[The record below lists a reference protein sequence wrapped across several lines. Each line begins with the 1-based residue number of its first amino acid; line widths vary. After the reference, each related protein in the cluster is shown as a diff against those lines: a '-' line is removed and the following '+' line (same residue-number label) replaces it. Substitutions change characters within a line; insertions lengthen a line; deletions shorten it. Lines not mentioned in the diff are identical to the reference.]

1 MTKQEVNEMT
11 ENPFKYISDGW
22 TIWDNQGQ
30 SIGMMQATN
39 ILNKLHQE
47 KQAYLTEIRRLE
59 EENKQLKIKQNDRF
73 IIDDAGTLI
82 DMTNGNNYDYVDEV
96 CPLLNEL
103 NTELNDVELTC
114 TDNRFEFDRDE
125 LHFRDRHIRVD
136 LKNRDLKILINLP
149 KYNRLFHYTV
159 TGKTLTETY
168 EEYKK

>member
-1 MTKQEVNEMT
+1 MT
-11 ENPFKYISDGW
+11 ENSFKYISDGW
-22 TIWDNQGQ
+22 TMWDNQGQ

-39 ILNKLHQE
+39 LLNKLHQE

-73 IIDDAGTLI
+73 MIDDAGTLI
-82 DMTNGNNYDYVDEV
+82 DLETCNTYDYVDEV

-103 NTELNDVELTC
+103 NEELNDFDFTHTNNCL
-114 TDNRFEFDRDE
+114 EFDRDK

-136 LKNRDLKILINLP
+136 LHNRDLKIYINLP
-149 KYNRLFHYTV
+149 GHTELINYAV

-168 EEYKK
+168 EELKK